1 MCTYPDNKWVLGRY
15 LGPAPDVGSMIT
27 SKILRHTGDHIPHSN
42 LRPFKD
48 WKIIDPDQ
56 IEQRLKFDRLVHD
69 ALGKPAVE
77 TDSPGNF

>member
-1 MCTYPDNKWVLGRY
+1 M
-15 LGPAPDVGSMIT
+15 T

-42 LRPFKD
+42 LHPFKD

-77 TDSPGNF
+77 TDFPWEFLTPINDLMRIMMMCWRGLLTLSL